1 MKSLAKNTIGYSG
14 LVTLYQYVGK
24 KKIKVLEAH
33 NAGATPLFN
42 FLSDCLIGDFEE
54 ANLERPAKVML
65 LNKAEGTYTA
75 ASGFIYLINKPE
87 KIAAK
92 DNIEKG
98 IVKYS
103 FMISRDTLLN
113 TAFNAIGLYADNT
126 TRPDGFAAVVD
137 VDTDTEVLTNSSYLL
152 VDWQLT
158 IQNTTLGGTD

>member
-1 MKSLAKNTIGYSG
+1 
-14 LVTLYQYVGK
+14 
-24 KKIKVLEAH
+24 
-33 NAGATPLFN
+33 
-42 FLSDCLIGDFEE
+42 
-54 ANLERPAKVML
+54 ML
-65 LNKAEGTYTA
+65 LNKAGGTYTA